1 MRPETADLTA
11 LDHQHLWHPFTA
23 QDEWEAAGPPVFI
36 TRGRGV
42 RLEDTEGRVYLDGV
56 SSLWANVHGHDHP
69 RLRAA
74 LAAQAEA
81 VVHSTMLGLSH
92 APGARLAAA
101 LVDATAPLAF
111 GGPPLQRVFFS
122 DSGSTAV
129 EVGLKIA
136 FQAHQ
141 LRGDRQRTRFA
152 ALAHA
157 YHGDTVGAVSVG
169 GIDLFHALY
178 RPLLFDAV
186 RLDSPLSA
194 APDEEAAC
202 LDQAR
207 AALAAAGPTLAALV
221 VEPLVQGAA
230 GMRRHSPAFL
240 RALADAA
247 RAVGAYVVVDEVATG
262 FGRTGALFAC
272 ALAGLRPDVLCVAK
286 GLSGGLLPL
295 AATLVSEPI
304 FDLFRGPYPA
314 HRTLF
319 HGHTFTG
326 NPLACAVALESL
338 AIFRDEAVIQ
348 GLPPKI
354 DALTALLGA
363 LPHVGATRQLGLM
376 GAADLV
382 HGRGPAARVGH
393 AVCLAARR
401 HGLLLRPL
409 GDTLVFMPPLAMTP
423 AEIAEMG
430 AATRAALTEVL
441 GPAAAPHRA

>member
-1 MRPETADLTA
+1 MRPETATLAA
-11 LDHQHLWHPFTA
+11 LDHRFLWHPFTA

-36 TRGRGV
+36 ARGRGV
-42 RLEDTEGRVYLDGV
+42 YLEDTEGRVYLDGV

-74 LAAQAEA
+74 LSAQAGA
-81 VVHSTMLGLSH
+81 VMHSTLLGLSH
-92 APGARLAAA
+92 APAARLAAA
-101 LVDATAPLAF
+101 LVDAAAPLAG

-136 FQAHQ
+136 FQAQQ
-141 LRGDRQRTRFA
+141 LRGETQRTRFA
-152 ALAHA
+152 ALTHA

-186 RLDSPLSA
+186 RLDSPSA
-194 APDEEAAC
+194 ARAAEEEAC
-202 LDQAR
+202 LAQAR
-207 AALAAAGPTLAALV
+207 AALGAAGPTLAALV

-240 RALADAA
+240 RALAEAA
-247 RAVGAYVVVDEVATG
+247 RAVGAYIVVDEVATG
-262 FGRTGALFAC
+262 FGRTGTLFAC
-272 ALAGLRPDVLCVAK
+272 EQAGLRPDVLCVAK

-314 HRTLF
+314 YRTLF

-338 AIFRDEAVIQ
+338 ALFADERVLE
-348 GLPPKI
+348 GLPPKVA
-354 DALTALLGA
+354 ALEALLAG

-382 HGRGPAARVGH
+382 HGRGPDARVGH
-393 AVCLAARR
+393 AVCMAARAF
-401 HGLLLRPL
+401 GLLIRPL
-409 GDTLVFMPPLAMTP
+409 GDTLVFMPPLAMTTG
-423 AEIAEMG
+423 EIAAMAE
-430 AATRAALTEVL
+430 ATRAAITAVL
-441 GPAAAPHRA
+441 GPAAAPPTR